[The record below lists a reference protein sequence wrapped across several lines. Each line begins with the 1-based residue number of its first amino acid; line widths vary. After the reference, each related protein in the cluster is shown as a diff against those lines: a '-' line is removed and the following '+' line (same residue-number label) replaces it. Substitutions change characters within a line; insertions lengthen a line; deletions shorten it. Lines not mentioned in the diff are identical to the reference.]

1 MADQTIISNA
11 KKNSWVVSMVCI
23 MITGI
28 SYGFGL
34 FLLPMVIPEIVRDLG
49 LDYTLIGIITG
60 AGPASVFLSI
70 PLAGFLTHQMGGL
83 KLIVIIQAAGALF
96 LAGHYFIQGFTSL
109 FILNFLVRAWPVMT
123 WIPLVSVAVEHIPE
137 KWRATMLTMA
147 SGAACFFIFIDGWI
161 SSFFLE
167 YFHWRTMWLAVAA
180 ICLISSLASFAALK
194 SVGLWQTKTPEQKK
208 IKNLFSGDLSR
219 WLKSRSGITMNV
231 IFLITGLSFATFQ
244 VYLAAF
250 LRDELS
256 ISLDMMA
263 MMWSAMGISG
273 IFGGMLFG
281 RFADSLGIRVT
292 QFLIFLM
299 GCSAAFFLILPVTVA
314 NLLAMAILFGVSQA
328 AIYGMGPSYLS
339 KVLSSRTAS
348 PAFTL
353 GTMAMSFGAV
363 LGNFFGG
370 WSNNILDSFR
380 LFYLTIGVLFIC
392 GGLLTL
398 LLKSEK

>member
-1 MADQTIISNA
+1 MVDQTVILNA
-11 KKNSWVVSMVCI
+11 KKNARVVSMVCI

-28 SYGFGL
+28 SYGFGM
-34 FLLPMVIPEIVRDLG
+34 FLLPMVIPELVRDLE

-60 AGPASVFLSI
+60 AGPASVFISI
-70 PLAGFLTHQMGGL
+70 PLAGFLTHRMGGL
-83 KLIVIIQAAGALF
+83 KLIVTIQAAGALL

-123 WIPLVSVAVEHIPE
+123 WIPLVSVAAEHIPE

-167 YFHWRTMWLAVAA
+167 YFHWRAMWLAVAVV
-180 ICLISSLASFAALK
+180 CLISSLASFAALK
-194 SVGLWQTKTPEQKK
+194 SVGAWQNKAPGQKK
-208 IKNLFSGDLSR
+208 MNALFSDDLSR

-231 IFLITGLSFATFQ
+231 IFLITGLSFTTFQ
-244 VYLAAF
+244 MYLAAF

-256 ISLDMMA
+256 ISLDMTA
-263 MMWSAMGISG
+263 MMWSAMGIAG
-273 IFGGMLFG
+273 IFGGVFFG
-281 RFADSLGIRVT
+281 RFADRLGIRAA
-292 QFLIFLM
+292 QFLIFFL
-299 GCSAAFFLILPVTVA
+299 GCSAAFFLMQPVTAA
-314 NLLAMAILFGVSQA
+314 NLLTMAVLFGVSQA
-328 AIYGMGPSYLS
+328 AVYGMGPSYLS
-339 KVLSSRTAS
+339 KILSSRAAL

-353 GTMAMSFGAV
+353 GTMVMSLGTL

-370 WSNNILDSFR
+370 WSNNILGSFR
-380 LFYLTIGVLFIC
+380 VFYLTIGVLFIC

-398 LLKSEK
+398 SLRSEK